1 MSSQLRQLNE
11 NSSQISFEGDEVSLQ
26 QEIDAF
32 RAKEMQLDKEIESLT
47 AL

>member
-11 NSSQISFEGDEVSLQ
+11 NSSQIAFEDEVSLQ
-26 QEIDAF
+26 QEIDAL